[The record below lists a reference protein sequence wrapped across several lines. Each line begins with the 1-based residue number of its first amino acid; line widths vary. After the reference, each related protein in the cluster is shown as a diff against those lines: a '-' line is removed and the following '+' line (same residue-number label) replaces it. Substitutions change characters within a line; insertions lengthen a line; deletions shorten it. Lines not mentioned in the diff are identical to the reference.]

1 MFAFSSRTFV
11 DAITPHPQRIGILK
25 RLSGR
30 IQTVSHVRVC
40 GVHAVKRRPRAH
52 ATGDSFVVRKFC
64 ARARIDT
71 ANRQVV
77 HRALTRRRNALGNRL
92 RQGLEDCI
100 DNTLRGLYVSTGD

>member
-30 IQTVSHVRVC
+30 IQTISHVCVR
-40 GVHAVKRRPRAH
+40 GAHAVKRRPRAH
-52 ATGDSFVVRKFC
+52 ATGDRFVVGELC

-92 RQGLEDCI
+92 RQRFEDCI
-100 DNTLRGLYVSTGD
+100 DNAL